1 MHEKRKFPRFPVT
14 APVICFRYGRRMA
27 MRALD
32 ISLGG
37 LRLEANFDLGVGES
51 LDFVI
56 LAKDTKIRC
65 TGKILGVDELDHKV
79 HARLR
84 LAPTSD
90 SELRKL
96 TDYLHTLSPKPF
108 PKWIIVWLSILM
120 AYMAYLIIRTYFFR

>member
-1 MHEKRKFPRFPVT
+1 
-14 APVICFRYGRRMA
+14 

-37 LRLEANFDLGVGES
+37 LKLEASFDLGVGES

-56 LAKDTKIRC
+56 LAEHTEIRC
-65 TGKILGVDELDHKV
+65 TGKILAVEELDHKV

-84 LAPTSD
+84 LDPTSD
-90 SELRKL
+90 SEYRKL
-96 TDYLHTLSPKPF
+96 TDYLHTLSPRPLQ
-108 PKWIIVWLSILM
+108 KWVIAGLCILM